1 MGPRSCMRYVD
12 DRNVVV
18 RRLSI
23 ITDTQI
29 EVATD
34 RAKDSHLIL
43 YVRFVDECKLNE
55 VLIFRI

>member
-1 MGPRSCMRYVD
+1 MRYVD